1 MRFQWLQLGKFG
13 FILNFAR
20 MSDFSKDIEISVVIP
35 TFNEEGNV
43 DVLYHQLREVLEGK
57 GINAFEI
64 IYVNDGS
71 SDASLEKVKYLNSID
86 NRVKFIHFSRN
97 FGHQNALKAGLD
109 NANGNAVISMD
120 ADMQHPPSLIPE
132 MIEKW
137 RAGNAVVYTIRKDT
151 KDLPLLKKTTS
162 KLFYKL
168 VNSIADTKVEEGT
181 ADFRLLDRKVVD
193 VIKSYNE
200 SNLFIRGLI
209 PSLGFKQIGIPY
221 VPNERF
227 SGTTK
232 YSFSKMV
239 KFALTGIT
247 SSSAKPLYFSIY
259 LGLFFAAIAFLYAI
273 YAIYVS
279 IFTDEAIQG
288 WTSIIASI
296 LFIGGVQLIMIGII
310 GIYLGKLFTQSK
322 NRPNYIIEDKNT

>member
-1 MRFQWLQLGKFG
+1 
-13 FILNFAR
+13 
-20 MSDFSKDIEISVVIP
+20 
-35 TFNEEGNV
+35 
-43 DVLYHQLREVLEGK
+43 
-57 GINAFEI
+57 
-64 IYVNDGS
+64 
-71 SDASLEKVKYLNSID
+71 
-86 NRVKFIHFSRN
+86 
-97 FGHQNALKAGLD
+97 
-109 NANGNAVISMD
+109 MD
-120 ADMQHPPSLIPE
+120 ADLQHPPALISE
-132 MIEKW
+132 MIQKW
-137 RAGNAVVYTIRKDT
+137 KAGSAVVYTIRKDT
-151 KDLPLLKKTTS
+151 NELPFFKKTTS

-168 VNSIADTKVEEGT
+168 VNSIADTKMEEGT

-209 PSLGFKQIGIPY
+209 PTLGFNQTGLPY
-221 VPNERF
+221 VPHERF

-273 YAIYVS
+273 YAIYISV
-279 IFTDEAIQG
+279 FTNEAIQG

-322 NRPNYIIEDKNT
+322 NRPNYIVEEKNI

>member
-1 MRFQWLQLGKFG
+1 MGKFR
-13 FILNFAR
+13 FILNFAQ
-20 MSDFSKDIEISVVIP
+20 MSNFSNQVEISVVVP
-35 TFNEEGNV
+35 TFNEEGNI
-43 DVLYHQLREVLEGK
+43 DALYHQVKEVLEKNGFSS
-57 GINAFEI
+57 FEI

-71 SDASLEKVKYLNSID
+71 IDASLETVKQLSSFD
-86 NRVKFIHFSRN
+86 SRVKFIHFSRN

-109 NANGNAVISMD
+109 HSNGQAVISMD
-120 ADMQHPPSLIPE
+120 GDLQHPPALITE
-132 MIEKW
+132 MIQKW
-137 RAGNAVVYTIRKDT
+137 KEGNAVVYTIRKDT
-151 KDLPLLKKTTS
+151 KELPLLKKTTS

-168 VNSIADTKVEEGT
+168 VNSIADSKVEEGT

-209 PSLGFKQIGIPY
+209 PSLGFKQVGIPY

-239 KFALTGIT
+239 RFALTGIT

-259 LGLFFAAIAFLYAI
+259 LGLLFAAIAFLYAL
-273 YAIYVS
+273 YAIYISV
-279 IFTDEAIQG
+279 FTNEAIQG

-322 NRPNYIIEDKNT
+322 NRPNYIVEEKNI